1 MSTPPLPVIAFKMR
15 DTFYTAKAGDTVY
28 SYRGATY
35 GTVGEEEERISAPC
49 RAITTSPDGVT
60 PPFLVVPQS
69 MLETIG
75 ENI

>member
-1 MSTPPLPVIAFKMR
+1 MNTHPLPVIAFRMR

-35 GTVGEEEERISAPC
+35 GTVDEEEERISVPC
-49 RAITTSPDGVT
+49 RAITASPDGVT

-69 MLETIG
+69 MLETIDG
-75 ENI
+75 NI